1 MARSHVR
8 KALQTVA
15 GIRTLGMIDAEKES
29 KGNNIMFSIVA
40 KRISPCCDRYGNPE
54 TGQIVDVLSVGDRT
68 WISVDGRLRPFLSRS
83 MAIQAVEMELG
94 L

>member
-1 MARSHVR
+1 MSNV
-8 KALQTVA
+8 
-15 GIRTLGMIDAEKES
+15 I
-29 KGNNIMFSIVA
+29 A
-40 KRISPCCDRYGNPE
+40 KRISPVCDRYGNPE

-68 WISVDGRLRPFLSRS
+68 WISVNGALRPFLSRS